1 MGVTTNNTYASF
13 TGRDLSKLERARHYT
28 SRRTLSQH
36 VTCEPPRSSC
46 ATAGTFPAEAA
57 WCNAVLGITCVSNAQ
72 RDYPFGAKSGTRGH
86 KKARSAVEQTNWRPL
101 EVIYMM
107 PTGER
112 QCWPGRTNQAFRV
125 TWVAHPVYYVLSS

>member
-36 VTCEPPRSSC
+36 VTCEPLRSSC

-57 WCNAVLGITCVSNAQ
+57 WCNAVLGIVCVSNAE
-72 RDYPFGAKSGTRGH
+72 RDYPFGGQIGDKGSQEG
-86 KKARSAVEQTNWRPL
+86 KV
-101 EVIYMM
+101 
-107 PTGER
+107 
-112 QCWPGRTNQAFRV
+112 CGRTNQLEAPGGDIYDADGGAMAVLAR
-125 TWVAHPVYYVLSS
+125 AHQKLFE